1 MHNFGYTFKT
11 TPWEHQLKAL
21 DFLYCRDYG
30 ALFTTMGSGK
40 TKIAIDLIVNRGF
53 KKVLIVSTKASCDE
67 WVNQISIHSN
77 IRENCVFKAYLL
89 STSDKYSKLKEKHVK
104 SKNFDPEVII
114 CNYDSVWRKP
124 FSDLLKEI
132 KLDCVICDESHKI
145 KAAGSKVSMYLHV
158 LGKKVKH
165 KYILTG
171 TPISESPLDIYG
183 QYRFLN
189 PEIFGTSYARFCE
202 KYQNIDPYLSSKIG
216 FPIPDKKNPYK
227 NLDDLKSKV
236 FDCAFYTKTKIV
248 LPKTKMVDIDFTINT
263 KVSNLY
269 QELTKEGVLI
279 FDEGVLEIN
288 NVLTLAI
295 RQQQLLSGYVRIDS
309 NDYTKKLTKVVYNSR
324 IDTMYDLMK
333 KLLNKHKKFV
343 VFAMFKADFEYL
355 KKLCSK
361 LNLNY
366 GEISGSRNDYLD
378 WKRGNIDFI
387 AIQYSSG
394 SESISLVESDI
405 CIYYTLPH
413 SSALYE
419 QSLKRI
425 HRPGQTKDVTY
436 YRLIAHLNQGKSI
449 DQKIVTA
456 LKQKKD
462 LADYIKKT
470 PD

>member
-1 MHNFGYTFKT
+1 M
-11 TPWEHQLKAL
+11 
-21 DFLYCRDYG
+21 
-30 ALFTTMGSGK
+30 
-40 TKIAIDLIVNRGF
+40 
-53 KKVLIVSTKASCDE
+53 
-67 WVNQISIHSN
+67 
-77 IRENCVFKAYLL
+77 
-89 STSDKYSKLKEKHVK
+89 
-104 SKNFDPEVII
+104 II

-132 KLDCVICDESHKI
+132 KLDCIICDESHKI
-145 KAAGSKVSMYLHV
+145 KAAGSKVSMYLHA

-165 KYILTG
+165 RYILTG

-248 LPKTKMVDIDFTINT
+248 LPKTKMVDVDFTINA
-263 KVSNLY
+263 KVSSLY

-355 KKLCSK
+355 KKLCGK
-361 LNLNY
+361 LSLNY

-378 WKRGNIDFI
+378 WKRGDIDFI

-394 SESISLVESDI
+394 SESISLVESDV

-436 YRLIAHLNQGKSI
+436 YRLIAHLNRGKSI